1 MDGPARPDTRPGR
14 AGRPAKIAGVSSK
27 PSLKAVAE
35 LAGVGYGTASRAL
48 TGNGYVSPQTREKV
62 LAAAHELDYR
72 PNVLA
77 KALRED
83 RTNLVGVIL
92 PDLLNEF
99 YSDATQVIH
108 EELTAAGYQMIV
120 AAASDAAEQDAVV
133 DSMIQHRVAGIIQ
146 VPVPGARAT
155 DEAPLVQLNRSDLG
169 SDVAAVV
176 CDEREGFARL
186 GRLALRPGERAVVLL
201 GQAGLSTTRARLA
214 GLERAA
220 EEVGAQLEVRHGVYT
235 AASGYDLTAGV
246 LEGSPDDVP
255 SGTLIAA
262 SPRLMAGAVRCLCDR
277 GLQVPSD
284 MRLAGFDDPE
294 WYRFFGPGITA
305 FVPPHREMGKAA
317 VEMLL
322 GLVRGETG
330 GVVRLDGEVVER
342 GSLG

>member
-1 MDGPARPDTRPGR
+1 M
-14 AGRPAKIAGVSSK
+14 SSK

-72 PNVLA
+72 PNILA

-120 AAASDAAEQDAVV
+120 AAAADAAEQDAVV
-133 DSMIQHRVAGIIQ
+133 DSMIQHRVAGVIQ

-169 SDVAAVV
+169 TDVAAVV
-176 CDEREGFARL
+176 CDERDGFARL

-220 EEVGAQLEVRHGVYT
+220 EEVGAELEVRHGVYT
-235 AASGYDLTAGV
+235 ATSGYDLTAEV
-246 LEGSPDDVP
+246 LKDPASAP
-255 SGTLIAA
+255 GTLIAA

-277 GLQVPSD
+277 GLQVPED

-317 VEMLL
+317 VKMLL
-322 GLVRGETG
+322 GLMRGESG